1 MFLDVEDVEDEDGK
15 ESNLTNNYTITITTS
30 ETLTLSI
37 MQNILLWKFNL
48 NFRAKFDL
56 SAAGHQN

>member
-37 MQNILLWKFNL
+37 KQNILRWKFNL
-48 NFRAKFDL
+48 NFPAKFDL